1 MLHLPIV
8 CNYGK
13 GTRKP
18 QPTGRTEPGAADP
31 QQKVQKMPIESFV
44 IPFCAGLAVV
54 VLIAL
59 GIRDE
64 DTAFL
69 VIITYI
75 LLFLMTAIP
84 LSSMTS

>member
-1 MLHLPIV
+1 
-8 CNYGK
+8 
-13 GTRKP
+13 
-18 QPTGRTEPGAADP
+18 
-31 QQKVQKMPIESFV
+31 MPIESFV

-59 GIRDE
+59 VINDE

-69 VIITYI
+69 VIVTYI

>member
-1 MLHLPIV
+1 MLHIPIV
-8 CNYGK
+8 CNHRK

-18 QPTGRTEPGAADP
+18 QPTGRTNRRSRPTTEGS
-31 QQKVQKMPIESFV
+31 KMPIESFV

-54 VLIAL
+54 ILIAL
-59 GIRDE
+59 VIKDE

-69 VIITYI
+69 VIVTYI